1 MVEISLS
8 YFYAHVTRSEQKG
21 RLLGA
26 RRPFAPSKRPF
37 YLLQTYVLGFVR
49 MIMQEQHKYARW
61 TDFSRDIVET
71 PNLLP

>member
-26 RRPFAPSKRPF
+26 KGPFAPSKRLF
-37 YLLQTYVLGFVR
+37 CLLQTYVLGFMR
-49 MIMQEQHKYARW
+49 IFMQKWYIYARW

-71 PNLLP
+71 PNHLP